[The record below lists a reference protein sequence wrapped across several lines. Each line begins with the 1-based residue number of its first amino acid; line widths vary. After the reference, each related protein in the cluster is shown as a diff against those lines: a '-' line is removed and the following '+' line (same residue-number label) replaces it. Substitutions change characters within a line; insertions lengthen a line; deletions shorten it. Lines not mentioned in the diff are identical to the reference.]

1 MAHARDDVKYKI
13 PPYDGTPGDKY
24 KVHEV
29 NLLNLLSEKV
39 DDRGFSLADHV
50 RGVDEGG
57 AAPGAPAITALPQA
71 QQRVA
76 QRARDVRAKTSYSL
90 VVRYTTDEDLKRTM
104 YDAHFQDGHGAFQ
117 FQRLTCARPPDR
129 MALRELDKKW
139 RELDLIA
146 DAGVDENTVS
156 TMARK
161 MRVLNGERPVANRH
175 DETEMTERL
184 LEMFFS
190 SSKLLMEQAIAE
202 YNAAAGARQFQH
214 AAGTPLA
221 GQRDF
226 NACVVYYTA
235 LWRQAVES
243 GHMRRTAPTAHQ
255 RRYVE
260 QLGESYAGEFEA
272 CDTPHGVSKAE
283 RDAFDK
289 LEPAAEGEEMD
300 RGIYL
305 SLMGKLIW
313 PSAMT
318 RPDISAAVSHLCSF
332 MQRPSA
338 KHYKAALRVI
348 GYLVK
353 TKHLGITYGGKLRVP
368 YGLREMPDGFIDARG
383 LHVYH
388 DSSWGRSPHPMGGHV
403 VMYVNGA
410 ICWSAKAIKIVPHST
425 CEAETASG
433 SRAVMDVLFIRKIL
447 EHLGRGVRTPT
458 PALGDSKATYDLV
471 RKAGTTAR
479 TRYFERATLFIKR
492 AYILLVI
499 EPILIGTAYMVADVF
514 TKATERTTFTTM
526 RDIMMNANGTLMDKL
541 RLSMG
546 GLHGKAGR
554 LCAQLVDTLGKRDA
568 TY

>member
-1 MAHARDDVKYKI
+1 
-13 PPYDGTPGDKY
+13 
-24 KVHEV
+24 
-29 NLLNLLSEKV
+29 
-39 DDRGFSLADHV
+39 
-50 RGVDEGG
+50 
-57 AAPGAPAITALPQA
+57 
-71 QQRVA
+71 
-76 QRARDVRAKTSYSL
+76 
-90 VVRYTTDEDLKRTM
+90 
-104 YDAHFQDGHGAFQ
+104 
-117 FQRLTCARPPDR
+117 
-129 MALRELDKKW
+129 
-139 RELDLIA
+139 
-146 DAGVDENTVS
+146 
-156 TMARK
+156 
-161 MRVLNGERPVANRH
+161 
-175 DETEMTERL
+175 
-184 LEMFFS
+184 
-190 SSKLLMEQAIAE
+190 
-202 YNAAAGARQFQH
+202 
-214 AAGTPLA
+214 
-221 GQRDF
+221 
-226 NACVVYYTA
+226 
-235 LWRQAVES
+235 
-243 GHMRRTAPTAHQ
+243 
-255 RRYVE
+255 
-260 QLGESYAGEFEA
+260 
-272 CDTPHGVSKAE
+272 
-283 RDAFDK
+283 
-289 LEPAAEGEEMD
+289 
-300 RGIYL
+300 
-305 SLMGKLIW
+305 
-313 PSAMT
+313 
-318 RPDISAAVSHLCSF
+318 